1 MERKRSQTDLN
12 NRQPKPPRRGD
23 VNADEP
29 ASLIQREQ
37 ADIEADLPLQ
47 ENPNIERGEKE
58 DKTLPAFEES

>member
-1 MERKRSQTDLN
+1 MERKRSQTDLKD
-12 NRQPKPPRRGD
+12 RQPKPPRRSD
-23 VNADEP
+23 VNANEP